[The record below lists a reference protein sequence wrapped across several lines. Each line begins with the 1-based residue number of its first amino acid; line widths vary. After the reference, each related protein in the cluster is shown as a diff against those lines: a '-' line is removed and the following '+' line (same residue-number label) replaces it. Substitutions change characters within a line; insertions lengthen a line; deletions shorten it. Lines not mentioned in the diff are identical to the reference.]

1 MRLLGCSL
9 HPGSRNIDRRFHDS
23 RANFNGCRDHTDGSI
38 RHRNNCATVAQ

>member
-23 RANFNGCRDHTDGSI
+23 RADFNGCRDHADGSI
-38 RHRNNCATVAQ
+38 SHSNDRAAIA